1 MKMETLKQQI
11 LTAKGDVR
19 AELVLKNARVINVFT
34 NEIEQADVAI
44 FPNGFI
50 YGIGGAGLCAT
61 IWAVIIPAVLAI
73 KARKKF
79 PNQMFTVWGGN
90 LIPAIVILF
99 GITVILCWFGNVFNV
114 LPKFG

>member
-1 MKMETLKQQI
+1 
-11 LTAKGDVR
+11 
-19 AELVLKNARVINVFT
+19 
-34 NEIEQADVAI
+34 
-44 FPNGFI
+44 FI

>member
-1 MKMETLKQQI
+1 MQKTVKH
-11 LTAKGDVR
+11 
-19 AELVLKNARVINVFT
+19 
-34 NEIEQADVAI
+34 
-44 FPNGFI
+44 GFSSQE
-50 YGIGGAGLCAT
+50 GH
-61 IWAVIIPAVLAI
+61 LAI

>member
-1 MKMETLKQQI
+1 
-11 LTAKGDVR
+11 
-19 AELVLKNARVINVFT
+19 
-34 NEIEQADVAI
+34 
-44 FPNGFI
+44 
-50 YGIGGAGLCAT
+50 
-61 IWAVIIPAVLAI
+61 AI

>member
-1 MKMETLKQQI
+1 MSRWGLFDYLADLFKIDNSHGGRFKTVL
-11 LTAKGDVR
+11 LTFLPPA
-19 AELVLKNARVINVFT
+19 LLYL
-34 NEIEQADVAI
+34 I